1 MSVRLAL
8 HIQPNAKKTEV
19 AGWHGEA
26 IKLRVHAPPVDGAAN
41 EAVVNFLSEC
51 FGISKR
57 QVELIQGASSRS
69 KLFELQ
75 GVTEAMLDAW
85 ILRHAGTRKEGTQ

>member
-8 HIQPNAKKTEV
+8 HIQPNARKTEV
-19 AGWHGEA
+19 AGWHGEV

-41 EAVVNFLSEC
+41 DAVILYLAES
-51 FGISKR
+51 FGIPRR
-57 QVELIQGASSRS
+57 QIDLIQGASSRS

-75 GVTEAMLDAW
+75 GVDQARLDAW
-85 ILRHAGTRKEGTQ
+85 ILQQTGSQGTSTR